1 MQELGYKYWQAHLPV
16 REQTTAEGHSVR
28 AMYLYAGAADIA
40 RETQERELFEV
51 LRKLWD
57 NVTGKRMYITAAV
70 GSQRYGESFS

>member
-40 RETQERELFEV
+40 RETQEREHFEV
-51 LRKLWD
+51 
-57 NVTGKRMYITAAV
+57 
-70 GSQRYGESFS
+70 